1 MVSDKEIDADT
12 CITPIKISQDC
23 NIYVTELDTSQNIIF
38 PMKASRQAYILCLE
52 GQVNLKIEGNDEKQ
66 QDIITLDQH
75 DAAEVFITD
84 GTNLITSTSNTSSA
98 HVLMVE
104 MTYTGRGRSDI

>member
-1 MVSDKEIDADT
+1 MVSNNEIGDDT
-12 CITPIKISQDC
+12 CTTPIKISQDC
-23 NIYVTELDTSQNIIF
+23 NIYVTELDSSKSLVF

-52 GQVNLKIEGNDEKQ
+52 GQVNIKIEGNDGSQE
-66 QDIITLDQH
+66 DIIYDQH

-84 GTNLITSTSNTSSA
+84 GSNLITSTSNSSSA

-104 MTYTGRGRSDI
+104 MAFVGRGRSDI